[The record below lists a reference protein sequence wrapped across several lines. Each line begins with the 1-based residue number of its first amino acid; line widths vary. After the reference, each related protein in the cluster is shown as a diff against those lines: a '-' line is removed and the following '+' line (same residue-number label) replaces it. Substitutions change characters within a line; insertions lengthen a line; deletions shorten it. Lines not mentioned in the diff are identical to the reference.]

1 MCLALVVYSIAVMSA
16 VSMDPALVNA
26 NSIAIVISRA
36 HLDVAGWAIVKCPL
50 GELKLCVNRIN
61 YMHIR

>member
-1 MCLALVVYSIAVMSA
+1 MCLALVVYSIAVISA

-36 HLDVAGWAIVKCPL
+36 HLDVAGWAIVKCLL
-50 GELKLCVNRIN
+50 G
-61 YMHIR
+61 